1 MIRVIVADDHNLVRQ
16 GIRALLEKDNNI
28 KVVGEARDGVEA
40 LELVK
45 YLKPDILVVD
55 INMPKIDGIEVIKRI
70 SQMQLRT
77 RTVILSMYLDESLVK
92 KAIKSGAE
100 GYLVKQSITEDLI
113 KAVYAVYANEIHLS
127 PLITQKMNL
136 EVILSEAVED
146 DDPFERLSAREREIC
161 KLVAEGHTNQ
171 AVATDLGISIKTVEK
186 HRANIMYKLGL
197 HDTASLVREAI
208 RHNLIFLES

>member
-1 MIRVIVADDHNLVRQ
+1 MNVIVADDHNLVRQ

-28 KVVGEARDGVEA
+28 KVVGEARDGAEA

-45 YLKPDILVVD
+45 YLRPDILVVD
-55 INMPKIDGIEVIKRI
+55 INMPKMDGIEVIKRVK
-70 SQMQLRT
+70 QLQLRT

-92 KAIKSGAE
+92 KAIKNGAQ
-100 GYLVKQSITEDLI
+100 GYLLKQSITEDLI
-113 KAVYAVYANEIHLS
+113 KAIYAVYAGEIHLS
-127 PLITQKMNL
+127 PLITQKMNV
-136 EVILSEAVED
+136 EVILSETAGD
-146 DDPFERLSAREREIC
+146 DDPFEQLSAREREIC

-171 AVATDLGISIKTVEK
+171 AVATELGISIKTVEK